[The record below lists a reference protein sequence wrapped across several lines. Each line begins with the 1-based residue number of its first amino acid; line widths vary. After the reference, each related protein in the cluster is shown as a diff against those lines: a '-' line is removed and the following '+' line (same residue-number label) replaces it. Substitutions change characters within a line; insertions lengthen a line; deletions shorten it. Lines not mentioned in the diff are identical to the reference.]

1 MTSPAD
7 RSEAPSAPAAA
18 VTAFEALERE
28 LDRVFPP
35 KSEPRQCLTQPLEA
49 VRAASRALVDDPKAK
64 PVLATALDA
73 FEDVLEA
80 LMRGAGWPAGTLG
93 RGEPVQ

>member
-1 MTSPAD
+1 MTSPAE
-7 RSEAPSAPAAA
+7 SM
-18 VTAFEALERE
+18 VIFEALERE

-49 VRAASRALVDDPKAK
+49 VRSAARALVDDPEAK
-64 PVLATALDA
+64 PVLAAALDA

-80 LMRGAGWPAGTLG
+80 LLRRAGWPAGTLG